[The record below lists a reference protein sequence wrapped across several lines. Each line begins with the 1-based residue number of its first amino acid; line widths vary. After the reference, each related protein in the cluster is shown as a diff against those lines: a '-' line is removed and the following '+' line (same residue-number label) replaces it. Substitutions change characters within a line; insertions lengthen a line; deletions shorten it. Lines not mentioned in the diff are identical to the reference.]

1 MRENRDIL
9 MKFIIVAIFIIIS
22 IMVPKNVLAANING
36 SNKVV
41 VDELWTKA
49 TVQNPSKEKITI
61 YCTDTLH
68 HLATGKTY
76 TVSEEWTVAGNT
88 VKKNNAEI
96 SKKTDFLYYL

>member
-68 HLATGKTY
+68 HLSTGKTY
-76 TVSEEWTVAGNT
+76 KVEVTSKTKGGLVSQITITEN
-88 VKKNNAEI
+88 
-96 SKKTDFLYYL
+96 